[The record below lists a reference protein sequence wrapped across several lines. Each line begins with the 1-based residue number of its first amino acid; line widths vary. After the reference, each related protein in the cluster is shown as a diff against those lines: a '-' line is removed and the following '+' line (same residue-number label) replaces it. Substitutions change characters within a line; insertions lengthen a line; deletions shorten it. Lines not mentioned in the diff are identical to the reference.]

1 MLKQSFP
8 RKVEQNAFKPVR
20 DNYLVFGAPLIGEAE
35 IAEVVDS
42 LRSGWLGTG
51 PKAAKFEDMVRQY
64 VGAGYAVALNSCTAG
79 LHLSMVAAGLGKG
92 DEVITTPMTFCAT
105 VNAIIHT
112 GATPVLVDIDRETQ
126 LIDPQLIEDA
136 ITPRTRAII
145 PVHLCGRPCNM
156 VAISDIARRHNLI
169 VIEDA
174 AHAIEAEYQ
183 GLKIG
188 NISQL
193 TCFSFYATKNVV
205 TGEGGMVSTNDPDI
219 ADKIK
224 ILALHGMSRDAWK
237 RFSDDGYKHYQV
249 VMPGFKYNMMD
260 LQAAIGIH
268 QMHNIDANLKRRNE
282 IWARYN
288 FAFADLPVGLPA
300 PDEPHT
306 RHSRHLYTLMID
318 PAKCGISRDEF
329 MLKAHQMNIGTG
341 VHYIGVHL
349 HPYYAQQ
356 FGYQPI
362 DFPNATWVSQSTV
375 SIPLSP
381 KLSEDDI
388 EDIIYTVNH
397 ILRT

>member
-51 PKAAKFEDMVRQY
+51 PKVAKFEDMVRQY

-156 VAISDIARRHNLI
+156 VAISDIAS
-169 VIEDA
+169 
-174 AHAIEAEYQ
+174 AI
-183 GLKIG
+183 I
-188 NISQL
+188 
-193 TCFSFYATKNVV
+193 
-205 TGEGGMVSTNDPDI
+205 
-219 ADKIK
+219 
-224 ILALHGMSRDAWK
+224 
-237 RFSDDGYKHYQV
+237 
-249 VMPGFKYNMMD
+249 
-260 LQAAIGIH
+260 
-268 QMHNIDANLKRRNE
+268 
-282 IWARYN
+282 
-288 FAFADLPVGLPA
+288 
-300 PDEPHT
+300 
-306 RHSRHLYTLMID
+306 
-318 PAKCGISRDEF
+318 
-329 MLKAHQMNIGTG
+329 
-341 VHYIGVHL
+341 
-349 HPYYAQQ
+349 
-356 FGYQPI
+356 
-362 DFPNATWVSQSTV
+362 
-375 SIPLSP
+375 
-381 KLSEDDI
+381 
-388 EDIIYTVNH
+388 
-397 ILRT
+397 